1 MSRIM
6 NTDLARLLGLPE
18 DDLIDVDDFIE
29 IASCIVTDM
38 VNNCSKTFSDATLTK
53 IELWLTAH
61 YFCIRNPLIV
71 KEKFENAENTYQRI
85 NSGTG
90 ILSTS
95 YGQAA
100 NDLSQGC
107 LNDINKSDV
116 QIYFT

>member
-1 MSRIM
+1 M
-6 NTDLARLLGLPE
+6 DLARLLGMAE
-18 DDLIDVDDFIE
+18 DALEDVDDYIE
-29 IASCIVTDM
+29 TASCIVNDM
-38 VNNCSKTFSDATLTK
+38 VNNCGKTFTEDTLTK

-61 YFCIRNPLIV
+61 YFCVRNPLIV
-71 KEKFENAENTYQRI
+71 KEKFENAENTYQRT

-95 YGQAA
+95 YGQTA

-107 LNDINKSDV
+107 LNDINKLET